1 MIYSAYAIPG
11 LRKSKNLDGEF
22 KLSQKMQT
30 DRIIDICC
38 NHFGISFEQ
47 LVKKNRKKE
56 YVSCR
61 RFIIYFLRMN
71 TSLTTTKIAAML
83 HPSVSDHTTI
93 VHHMK
98 QTHDYI
104 ATKEHGFMYDF
115 NTLNKQI

>member
-11 LRKSKNLDGEF
+11 LRKSKDLDGEF
-22 KLSQKMQT
+22 KLSQKMQS

-38 NHFGISFEQ
+38 NHFGIPFEE
-47 LVKKNRKKE
+47 VKKKNRYKD

-71 TSLTTTKIAAML
+71 TSLTTIKIAEL
-83 HPSVSDHTTI
+83 LKPSISDHTTV
-93 VHHMK
+93 VHHIR
-98 QTHDYI
+98 QTSDYI
-104 ATKEHGFMYDF
+104 ATKDAGFMYDF